1 MIFVII
7 VMIRLRQQSRMT
19 EIILMIVIFMTY
31 VIIVCIIIIQENHGT
46 MAKRASLSPMNRKK
60 RIMMTMMIEYK
71 LVLICNDVN
80 IIIII
85 I

>member
-1 MIFVII
+1 
-7 VMIRLRQQSRMT
+7 MIRLRQQRRMT
-19 EIILMIVIFMTY
+19 EITLMIVIFMTY

-46 MAKRASLSPMNRKK
+46 MAKRACLSPMNRKK

-71 LVLICNDVN
+71 LALICNDVN

-85 I
+85 